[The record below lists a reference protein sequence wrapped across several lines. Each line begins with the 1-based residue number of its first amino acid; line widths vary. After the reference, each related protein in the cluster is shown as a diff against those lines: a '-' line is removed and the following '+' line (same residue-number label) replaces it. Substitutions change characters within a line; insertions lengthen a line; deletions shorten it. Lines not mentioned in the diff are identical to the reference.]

1 MSKVMY
7 ILFILSLLLLN
18 ASDIQKEQPEEQ
30 ATQLEMF
37 LFKIG
42 FTSLLNDF
50 SNEKDKL
57 QLNSNDIHKLKS
69 DVEYILRQ
77 INKNKLSERRTLS
90 AIDMNNKEQFS
101 INSNESY
108 IREEPYGKSKIIRQV
123 PFGEL
128 VSISYCDEY
137 GWCKIKNKEEY
148 IPRFVLRKI

>member
-1 MSKVMY
+1 MY
-7 ILFILSLLLLN
+7 ILFIISLLVLN

-50 SNEKDKL
+50 TNEKNKL
-57 QLNSNDIHKLKS
+57 QLNSNDIHKLKA
-69 DVEYILRQ
+69 DIQYILRQ
-77 INKNKLSERRTLS
+77 MNKNKLSERRTLS
-90 AIDMNNKEQFS
+90 AIDMGNEDELFQ
-101 INSNESY
+101 INYFEAY

-128 VSISYCDEY
+128 LDISFCDQY